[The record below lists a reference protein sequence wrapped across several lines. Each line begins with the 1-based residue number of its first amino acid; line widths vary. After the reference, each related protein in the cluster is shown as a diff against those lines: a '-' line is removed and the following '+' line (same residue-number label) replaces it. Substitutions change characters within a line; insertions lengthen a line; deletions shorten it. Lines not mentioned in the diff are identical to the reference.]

1 MKKVLLLALVLFM
14 GISARVKAADT
25 DISKLDNVVYI
36 SPLTAEAGTT
46 VELSVKMKNKV
57 QAEGFGFDLYL
68 PEGMTFVLDQDGFPE
83 AFLSTKRTTARK
95 TGTFESA
102 IQPNGA
108 LRVFAASTNGSVISG
123 NDGEVALVTVK
134 IDENMA
140 GGTYA
145 LILKEIAI
153 SDIDAQS
160 HDTDMVETSITITN
174 ASSVGSALAADTDDS
189 PYYNIEG
196 QKIKK
201 PRAKSV
207 YIQNGR
213 KFVKK

>member
-1 MKKVLLLALVLFM
+1 MKKILFLALILFM
-14 GISARVKAADT
+14 GVSFRVKAADT
-25 DISKLDNVVYI
+25 DISKMDNVIYI
-36 SPLTAEAGTT
+36 SPVSAEAGTEIT
-46 VELSVKMKNKV
+46 LSVKMKNKV

-68 PEGMTFVLDQDGFPE
+68 PEGMSFVLDEDGFPE

-95 TGTFESA
+95 TNTFESA
-102 IQPNGA
+102 IQSDGA

-123 NDGEVALVTVK
+123 NDGEVAVVTVK

-140 GGTYA
+140 SGTYA

-153 SDIDAQS
+153 SDVDAQS
-160 HDTDMVETSITITN
+160 HDTDKVETSITITN
-174 ASSVGSALAADTDDS
+174 ASSIDSGIAADADDS
-189 PYYNIEG
+189 PFFNIEG
-196 QKIKK
+196 QQIKK
-201 PRAKSV
+201 PRSKSV